1 MIHSAAPASS
11 LSFRRRGLRAT
22 VDQEIGAAGRAVSP
36 IPVIGPIIAGVASLI
51 QAFNIG
57 EGCGGTCKA
66 ATAIVNAIEP
76 LLKQNLA
83 AARQTVAQNGCLT
96 PAEQAQC
103 LANFT
108 QLWQEVVAGCSQ
120 IPAPGGT
127 QCLAD
132 REPGGKTDWFSYYQ
146 TPIQQMPVCAAAPA
160 TNTVA
165 PIATVAAATLSDVI
179 TDVPTEVWLIAAAIG
194 AVLLIR

>member
-1 MIHSAAPASS
+1 MIHHAAMGSS
-11 LSFRRRGLRAT
+11 LSYRRRGLRAT
-22 VDQEIGAAGRAVSP
+22 VDQEIGAAGRAVAP
-36 IPVIGPIIAGVASLI
+36 VPVIGPIIAGVASLI

-83 AARQTVAQNGCLT
+83 AAQQTVMQNGCLT
-96 PAEQAQC
+96 PAEQQQC

-108 QLWQEVVAGCSQ
+108 QLWQAVVVGCSQ

-146 TPIQQMPVCAAAPA
+146 APLQQMPVCAAAPA
-160 TNTVA
+160 TSSA
-165 PIATVAAATLSDVI
+165 IATGPVAAATLTTAI